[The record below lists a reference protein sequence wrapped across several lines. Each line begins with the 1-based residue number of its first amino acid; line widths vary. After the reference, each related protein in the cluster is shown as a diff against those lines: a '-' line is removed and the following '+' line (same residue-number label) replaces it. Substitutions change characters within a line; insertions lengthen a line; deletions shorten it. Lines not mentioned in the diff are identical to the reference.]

1 MASPRVHGGTTG
13 VDHTQRSTPCRPATR
28 NARASI
34 ARARPSGP
42 GRGPGFGVS
51 PPTTTGTKGD
61 DVELDQR
68 CAEDASTYPADRT
81 EGAERGRF
89 ERLAESGSF
98 LASSPLFF
106 GVCLIVL
113 VVWMVGLVAGASN
126 QFETAATGLISAVT
140 LVLVALLKNAEL
152 RAERAIQR
160 KLDAI
165 ASSLLQDKRGG
176 NGDSEQHLEEAIGV
190 HEQI

>member
-1 MASPRVHGGTTG
+1 MRGMPNWIGAA
-13 VDHTQRSTPCRPATR
+13 RSTLRH
-28 NARASI
+28 
-34 ARARPSGP
+34 
-42 GRGPGFGVS
+42 
-51 PPTTTGTKGD
+51 
-61 DVELDQR
+61 
-68 CAEDASTYPADRT
+68 PADRT

-106 GVCLIVL
+106 GVCLVVL

>member
-1 MASPRVHGGTTG
+1 MRAMSNWVG
-13 VDHTQRSTPCRPATR
+13 A
-28 NARASI
+28 AR
-34 ARARPSGP
+34 RTLRH
-42 GRGPGFGVS
+42 
-51 PPTTTGTKGD
+51 
-61 DVELDQR
+61 
-68 CAEDASTYPADRT
+68 PADRT

-165 ASSLLQDKRGG
+165 ASSLLQDRRGHT
-176 NGDSEQHLEEAIGV
+176 GDAEIQLER
-190 HEQI
+190 